1 MPSDVL
7 RSTGVPMLPIMLQ
20 SSVLARKAN
29 DKNHPFELSDV
40 KNLVR
45 LIQKPIAIF
54 EYGDKSKAQNL
65 MIGLSQADSEGKQ
78 FLVGLSLNPII
89 NGRVLEIN
97 SVRNVFPKNY
107 HDWIHWINQGKML
120 RVDNKEEIQNI
131 IYALRINPVDYIDD
145 NALDSAAKVI
155 KDFQKPSIEGG

>member
-1 MPSDVL
+1 MLHQPLLGAKL
-7 RSTGVPMLPIMLQ
+7 R
-20 SSVLARKAN
+20 
-29 DKNHPFELSDV
+29 
-40 KNLVR
+40 
-45 LIQKPIAIF
+45 QKR
-54 EYGDKSKAQNL
+54 EKS
-65 MIGLSQADSEGKQ
+65 
-78 FLVGLSLNPII
+78 LVGLSLNPII

-145 NALDSAAKVI
+145 NALDSAAKLI
-155 KDFQKPSIEGG
+155 KDFQNPNVGGKIIFRSVDNLREQYDKMVLTPTPRLIR